1 MTMKTSKVYNIE
13 SKPGSGYRNWKKKLI
28 IYIQFNQILFQKTWM
43 QLPLPLLAVQHPP
56 SDAKIV
62 VELLETEDVSNDTS
76 FCKLLRACK
85 NSPYFQN
92 MVQLF
97 NLMQIML
104 LAL

>member
-1 MTMKTSKVYNIE
+1 
-13 SKPGSGYRNWKKKLI
+13 
-28 IYIQFNQILFQKTWM
+28 M

-56 SDAKIV
+56 YDAEIV

-97 NLMQIML
+97 SLMQIML
-104 LAL
+104 LPLQISTLRRKAGKQQIDIIFIVRKKVLSKEKILSHYQNS